1 MLQEQVLLCAGSD
14 EVPRTDNKVSD
25 IDRVPDTD
33 IGTDTGFDTELNTDS
48 VLVREPCS
56 ASQAKLVG

>member
-1 MLQEQVLLCAGSD
+1 MLQEQMLLCAGSD
-14 EVPRTDNKVSD
+14 EVPRTDKVSD

-56 ASQAKLVG
+56 ATQAKLVG

>member
-14 EVPRTDNKVSD
+14 EVPRTDKVSD
-25 IDRVPDTD
+25 IDRRVPDTD

-48 VLVREPCS
+48 VLVRELCT